1 MDDGSYRI
9 NMSNTTVV
17 IFGVFDGIHEGH
29 LAFIKEAKK
38 QGNHLVAIVARDEM
52 VKKLKNKIPKYNEK
66 ERISSLLEVEDVDLV
81 RLGDL
86 NIETYNTLTEINPDI
101 IYLGY
106 DQEDLS
112 NNLNKVIKKGII
124 KNIKIIHGNPY
135 KPEIFHSSILNK
147 DK

>member
-1 MDDGSYRI
+1 
-9 NMSNTTVV
+9 MSNKTVA

-38 QGNHLVAIVARDEM
+38 QGNHLVVIVARDEM
-52 VKKLKNKIPKYNEK
+52 VKKLKNKIPKYNEI
-66 ERISSLLEVEDVDLV
+66 ERINSLLKVEDIDLV

-86 NIETYNTLTEINPDI
+86 HIETYHTLTEINPDI

-106 DQEDLS
+106 DQQDLS
-112 NNLNKVIKKGII
+112 KNLNKVIKKGIL

-147 DK
+147 EK

>member
-9 NMSNTTVV
+9 IMPNKKVV

-38 QGNHLVAIVARDEM
+38 QGNNLVAIVARDEM
-52 VKKLKNKIPKYNEK
+52 VQKLKGKIPKYNEV
-66 ERISSLLEVEDVDLV
+66 ERINSLLEIEDIDLV

-86 NIETYNTLTEINPDI
+86 YIETYNTLMEINPDI

-106 DQEDLS
+106 DQQDLS
-112 NNLNKVIKKGII
+112 NNLNKVIKKGIL
-124 KNIKIIHGNPY
+124 KNIKIIH
-135 KPEIFHSSILNK
+135 
-147 DK
+147 